1 MQHKRSYIL
10 IALITLSSS
19 YLLAT
24 ELTFKQCSLDIRAAY
39 WPLRQIDFTYQE
51 LLSLNDSTAKVYK
64 GDEVIAEG
72 KLAINN
78 YHGHDSSNASTTQQ
92 GTVEVMFD
100 EALVLPKGET
110 FTVVIDEGT
119 FYKEGEPDIDNDE
132 VRYSFTIP
140 TDLGEFHTDIVDG
153 STLASENQ
161 ITFYWGTETE
171 SDGEQMAILYREGEA
186 VRVIPFHATWD
197 WDLGQAHVD
206 FGDKMNFEKGVNFA
220 LEIPEGTIYAMYR
233 PDITNK
239 KAVLHFV
246 GGYEEPLPSIN
257 YVWCSLFDNHPADVL
272 GEVAFYYNQA
282 VMLSCD
288 PKVQLWYGDNSE
300 MVKEVMPT
308 LTEEDGQWVLKADF
322 EGTPLTSDKGYT
334 IVIPDGTLI
343 SANGDVVINSRRT
356 VNVGDATGIS
366 QFGNDALSVRTT
378 KGGISV
384 MGLPSKTNVTVC
396 SLDGKLVYNETPNV
410 ANVTVPVNNGFYI
423 INIGNVLSR
432 KVHVEK

>member
-72 KLAINN
+72 KLVINN

-239 KAVLHFV
+239 RPCCTLWAATRNRC
-246 GGYEEPLPSIN
+246 PQSIT
-257 YVWCSLFDNHPADVL
+257 FGA
-272 GEVAFYYNQA
+272 AF
-282 VMLSCD
+282 STTI
-288 PKVQLWYGDNSE
+288 QLMCWARWRS
-300 MVKEVMPT
+300 T
-308 LTEEDGQWVLKADF
+308 
-322 EGTPLTSDKGYT
+322 
-334 IVIPDGTLI
+334 
-343 SANGDVVINSRRT
+343 
-356 VNVGDATGIS
+356 
-366 QFGNDALSVRTT
+366 TT
-378 KGGISV
+378 K
-384 MGLPSKTNVTVC
+384 P
-396 SLDGKLVYNETPNV
+396 
-410 ANVTVPVNNGFYI
+410 
-423 INIGNVLSR
+423 
-432 KVHVEK
+432 